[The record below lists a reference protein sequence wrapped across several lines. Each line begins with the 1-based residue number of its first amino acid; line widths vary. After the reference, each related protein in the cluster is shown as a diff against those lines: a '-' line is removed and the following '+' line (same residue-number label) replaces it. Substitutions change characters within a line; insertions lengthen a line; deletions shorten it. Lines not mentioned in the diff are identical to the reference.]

1 MATKKIN
8 AMMNRT
14 SYSEPS
20 SNTLQSLNI
29 LLIVVP

>member
-14 SYSEPS
+14 SHSESS
-20 SNTLQSLNI
+20 SNALQSLNI